1 MCLHSTQPCMS
12 SVAVQT
18 SVQPV
23 CADPSHASN
32 SVHSEYAGL
41 ARNSVIAL
49 ASNSVAHNSV
59 DTQLSISKSACIW
72 LLDDSLNLRQDVIRR
87 FNEYF
92 KISIRFMCH
101 NLADYET
108 GSLSTM
114 LRSHLKSEKPFLVWC
129 RLKGF
134 GGSTKDSHG
143 PRRLTTLIS
152 LCRIQTDA
160 GRHFLIE
167 SNAAN
172 CMFKYGQLLIF
183 ADEKHVK
190 TAYIRLCNLG
200 VRHPQSGKPVSS
212 LCKLI
217 TSYEVPSSVDCNC
230 GVSLDKHVRNGNRFM
245 RHYEEESKLS
255 HACIP
260 EQVSLQAQFISLLF
274 ALCIACTSQA
284 PEVGLEHKGTAD
296 F

>member
-1 MCLHSTQPCMS
+1 MT

-18 SVQPV
+18 NQPV
-23 CADPSHASN
+23 CADHSGN
-32 SVHSEYAGL
+32 STT
-41 ARNSVIAL
+41 AL
-49 ASNSVAHNSV
+49 ALNSVAENSV
-59 DTQLSISKSACIW
+59 NSQLIVSKSACVW
-72 LLDDSLNLRQDVIRR
+72 LLDDSLNIRKDAIAY
-87 FNEYF
+87 FNDYF
-92 KISIRFMCH
+92 KVSIRFMCH

-108 GSLSTM
+108 GSNSTI

-172 CMFKYGQLLIF
+172 CMFKYGQLLTF

-212 LCKLI
+212 LCKLL
-217 TSYEVPSSVDCNC
+217 TSYDFPSSVECNC
-230 GVSLDKHVRNGNRFM
+230 GVSLDRHVRNGSRYV
-245 RHYEEESKLS
+245 RHYEEEQVGPGS
-255 HACIP
+255 HPRTGFPA
-260 EQVSLQAQFISLLF
+260 ISVHITVVCVVHCLHF
-274 ALCIACTSQA
+274 S
-284 PEVGLEHKGTAD
+284 GTRGWIRA
-296 F
+296 